1 MRRITVSAVRERI
14 GDVLTH
20 VALRRERI
28 VLTRHGREV
37 GAIVPMEDVE
47 RLRALDAVEEDEGPL
62 TPYRTSWRRLTDSIH
77 RRH

>member
-47 RLRALDAVEEDEGPL
+47 RLRALDAAEEDEGPL

>member
-20 VALRRERI
+20 VAVRRERI
-28 VLTRHGREV
+28 VLTRHGRAV

-47 RLRALDAVEEDEGPL
+47 RLRALDASEEDEGPL